1 MQTKYRLKN
10 LGGSHQLVI
19 NSAQELAALD
29 QLPEIYWMS
38 TSAPTN
44 ILNCDKS
51 IITLLD
57 QDNSGRIFSDD
68 LKYFANFLLKTYSDL
83 APLNDRSSQLS
94 TQHLNQSL
102 ESNKKLISCAHEV
115 LVNLGKQT
123 DDPLSISDLR
133 NDKAILSGGARN
145 GDGILPPEDL
155 ENEDLSKAAK
165 NIGELYGF
173 VSDSSGR
180 PGIDSSTLK
189 KFTADVKV
197 FLKWKDSND
206 KNEATLVSSE
216 KTQRAWEAY
225 QDVKELIDNYFFL
238 CETHSFSQFQNNKDV
253 SFTPPAQTFRD
264 SESARQFLE
273 DSPLAPLNSEA
284 TLILDEKIN
293 PTHAQKLYRF
303 IENAAIPLLGEN
315 LLKLTKT
322 QWHEIKTVFKSCSDW
337 MSRKPNSPVY
347 KLEDSFLRSFIENNI
362 EKQLLDIIATDLQL
376 GAKLALRS
384 KLEEL
389 IILQQH
395 FIDFCNNFV
404 SFRDL
409 YDPNKRAFFE
419 AGTLIIDACTFN
431 FTIPVL
437 DVNKHSKIAA
447 SSGLYLIYLKINDN
461 QTMRYICAP
470 VCSLRNKLITTGK
483 RGVLFDL
490 DGRELD
496 AEIIKIVDN
505 PVSLIDAAFNPFRKL
520 ASLISSA
527 VNKISSSTEKEL
539 EKQVSTTTTNVQKN
553 LSTKATATK
562 TAIPAPNNAARDLMF
577 TVAAIGSSFTYAL
590 SKIIEFSYKE
600 IIIGI
605 LTGIAIILV
614 PTLLISMYR
623 LWTRNLSSIIEASGF
638 AVNAPLR
645 LTGKLSKTFSPREA
659 IDTNKFIVRGSK
671 IESVLNRKL

>member
-1 MQTKYRLKN
+1 MQTRYRLKN

-19 NSAQELAALD
+19 NSAQELAALS

-44 ILNCDKS
+44 MLNCDKS

-68 LKYFANFLLKTYSDL
+68 IKHFANFLLKTYGEL
-83 APLNDRSSQLS
+83 TPLNERSTQLS

-115 LVNLGKQT
+115 LLNLGKQAK
-123 DDPLSISDLR
+123 DPLSISDLR

-145 GDGILPPEDL
+145 GDGILPPQDL
-155 ENEDLSKAAK
+155 ENEALSIAAK

-180 PGIDSSTLK
+180 PGINSDTLK
-189 KFTADVKV
+189 KFTVDVKT
-197 FLKWKDSND
+197 FLEWKDSNNA
-206 KNEATLVSSE
+206 NEAILVSSE

-238 CETHSFSQFQNNKDV
+238 CEAQSFSQFQDNKEV
-253 SFTPPAQTFRD
+253 SFTPLAQTFRD
-264 SESARQFLE
+264 RDSAHKFLVE
-273 DSPLAPLNSEA
+273 SPLAPLSSTA
-284 TLILDEKIN
+284 TLTLDEKIN

-303 IENAAIPLLGEN
+303 IENAAIPLLGKD
-315 LLKLTKT
+315 LLSITKS
-322 QWHEIKTVFKSCSDW
+322 QWSEIKTVFKSCSDW
-337 MSRKPNSPVY
+337 MSRKPDSPVY
-347 KLEDSFLRSFIENNI
+347 KLEDSFLRSFIEDGI
-362 EKQLLDIIATDLQL
+362 EQQLLDIIATDLQL
-376 GAKLALRS
+376 GDKLALRS

-409 YDPNKRAFFE
+409 YDPKKRAFFE
-419 AGTLIIDACTFN
+419 AGTLIIDASTFN

-461 QTMRYICAP
+461 NKVRYICAP

-490 DGRELD
+490 NGRELD
-496 AEIIKIVDN
+496 AEIIKLVDN

-527 VNKISSSTEKEL
+527 INKISSSTEKEL
-539 EKQVSTTTTNVQKN
+539 EKQVSSTTSNVQKN
-553 LSTKATATK
+553 LTVKTPTTK
-562 TAIPAPNNAARDLMF
+562 TTSPAPNNAARDLMF

-590 SKIIEFSYKE
+590 SKIIEFSYQE

-605 LTGIAIILV
+605 LTGIAIILI

-659 IDTNKFIVRGSK
+659 IDSNKFIMRGSK
-671 IESVLNRKL
+671 LESILNRKL